1 MVLVSVRKFSSAS
14 INSIYKTSNLK
25 TNELGTLQNPAT
37 SAVQLYNAGFRTDGL
52 YYINLSTLGVRQ
64 VYCDLNTAGGGWM
77 HAGTFSDNNEGN
89 TDGAGHIWGRPMNM
103 PQDTGIWNNG
113 VLYGSQSFIADF
125 KGPAWVDYSM
135 TQFLMKDQ
143 GNSLRNLFYTNSNQI
158 TSQTLS
164 AWWGARNWLAL
175 GSELSNAAV
184 TNGRAT
190 VLDITNFGIGD
201 PVLDSG
207 SKTKMLFK
215 FGEADLQQEGNKDR
229 TMICWHRFNQ
239 GDNVD
244 APAGIGTL
252 TNLGGTTYWR
262 DITPHAQQGDAP
274 PTSITGGPYN
284 YTIWVR

>member
-1 MVLVSVRKFSSAS
+1 MSIKKFSL
-14 INSIYKTSNLK
+14 NSITSLQQKSIAK
-25 TNELGTLQNPAT
+25 TNALGTIENPAT
-37 SAVQLYNAGFRTDGL
+37 SAVQLYNSGLRTDGL
-52 YYINLSTLGVRQ
+52 YYINFPTFGVRQ

-89 TDGAGHIWGRPMNM
+89 TSGDGHIWGRPLNL

-113 VLYGSQSFIADF
+113 VLYGSQSFVADF

-143 GNSLRNLFYTNSNQI
+143 GNSLRNLFYINSSQI
-158 TSQTLS
+158 SSQTLS
-164 AWWGARNWLAL
+164 AWWGARTWVAT
-175 GSELSNAAV
+175 GSDLSNNAV

-207 SKTKMLFK
+207 NKTKMLFK
-215 FGEADLQQEGNKDR
+215 FGEADGQQDGNKDR
-229 TMICWHRFNQ
+229 TMICYHRFNQ
-239 GDNVD
+239 ADNVD
-244 APAGIGTL
+244 QPGGIGTL

-262 DITPHAQQGDAP
+262 DIVPYTQWSDSP
-274 PTSITGGPYN
+274 PASISGSPYN
-284 YTIWVR
+284 YSIWVR